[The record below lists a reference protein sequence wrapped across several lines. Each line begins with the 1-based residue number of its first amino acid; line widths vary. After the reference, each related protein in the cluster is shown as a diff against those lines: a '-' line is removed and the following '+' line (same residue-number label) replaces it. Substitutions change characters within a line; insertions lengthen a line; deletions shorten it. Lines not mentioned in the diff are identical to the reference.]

1 MNSKDRQTL
10 IGVAGI
16 VVIQVAALS
25 QGFNGTVTLSSLAA
39 LVAILAPEALD
50 RLPYATDGGDE

>member
-1 MNSKDRQTL
+1 MNSKTRQTL

-16 VVIQVAALS
+16 VVIQVAALTE
-25 QGFNGTVTLSSLAA
+25 GYNGTVTLASLAA
-39 LVAILAPEALD
+39 LVALIAPEALD